1 MSGYVTLKK
10 LAEDSGMKPAR
21 VKKMIHDLK
30 VPVARITSQTTLV
43 KLSDLD
49 HALRRIMVRGSAPA
63 DPMVEKLSRDL
74 DAFLG
79 AV

>member
-1 MSGYVTLKK
+1 MSGYVTLKG
-10 LAEDSGMKPAR
+10 LAEDLGMSTDAVR
-21 VKKMIHDLK
+21 KMIRDLN
-30 VPVARITSQTTLV
+30 VPMARITSQTALV
-43 KLSDLD
+43 KLADLD

-63 DPMVEKLSRDL
+63 DPMVDKLSRDL